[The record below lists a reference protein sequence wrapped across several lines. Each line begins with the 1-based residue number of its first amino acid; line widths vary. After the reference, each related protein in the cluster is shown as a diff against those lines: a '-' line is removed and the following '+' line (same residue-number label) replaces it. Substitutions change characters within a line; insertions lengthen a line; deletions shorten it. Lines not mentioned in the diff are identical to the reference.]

1 MQLYTTTA
9 SEFSPLQNNL
19 RRNVSHPTADK
30 SVGEVNKSLS
40 VSRRYSNNEKNTF
53 HRPCFLTY
61 AVRICS
67 CILQGNRQR
76 RTEHRPPHSAVSE
89 TAAPT
94 DTPAAAP
101 ETEAPTAD
109 PYPRPDPVTV
119 EWLAGEMQR
128 RYYVGCMNL
137 ELMDFS
143 DIMDRNEDTDLFFW
157 DNQLEIDLKKL
168 GRGYNFV
175 NVTIEEAY
183 VKQIVDETET
193 EITADVAVFTMHPAP
208 SIPESGTGMDFR
220 ITVDKQRMVIISYS
234 EPNICATRYSDRLLP
249 LASNYRREGLT
260 WQEANK
266 KAYEEIYAEFVI
278 FATTYPRQTPQG

>member
-1 MQLYTTTA
+1 MKKIL
-9 SEFSPLQNNL
+9 
-19 RRNVSHPTADK
+19 
-30 SVGEVNKSLS
+30 SLS
-40 VSRRYSNNEKNTF
+40 LVFVLLLSAFVLASCKGTDKDAQNT
-53 HRPCFLTY
+53 
-61 AVRICS
+61 A
-67 CILQGNRQR
+67 
-76 RTEHRPPHSAVSE
+76 PPHSAVSE

-94 DTPAAAP
+94 DTPTAAP

-128 RYYVGCMNL
+128 RYYVGCINL

-157 DNQLEIDLKKL
+157 DNQLEIDRMMLDLKDN
-168 GRGYNFV
+168 YI
-175 NVTIEEAY
+175 NVTVEETAIEN
-183 VKQIVDETET
+183 IVNETET
-193 EITADVAVFTMHPAP
+193 AITADVYVCASHPSSDQP
-208 SIPESGTGMDFR
+208 LSGIGKSFR

-234 EPNICATRYSDRLLP
+234 EPNLCATRYSDRLLP

-278 FATTYPRQTPQG
+278 FATTYPNQTPQG

>member
-1 MQLYTTTA
+1 MKRTLSIVLVLSLMLSAFVLASCKGTDKDAQNTA
-9 SEFSPLQNNL
+9 
-19 RRNVSHPTADK
+19 
-30 SVGEVNKSLS
+30 
-40 VSRRYSNNEKNTF
+40 
-53 HRPCFLTY
+53 
-61 AVRICS
+61 
-67 CILQGNRQR
+67 
-76 RTEHRPPHSAVSE
+76 PPHSAASE

-94 DTPAAAP
+94 ETPTAAP

-109 PYPRPDPVTV
+109 PNPRPDPVTV

-234 EPNICATRYSDRLLP
+234 EPNICDSIYNNRLRP

-266 KAYEEIYAEFVI
+266 KAYEELYAEF
-278 FATTYPRQTPQG
+278 ADYASSYPRETPQG

>member
-1 MQLYTTTA
+1 MKKIL
-9 SEFSPLQNNL
+9 
-19 RRNVSHPTADK
+19 
-30 SVGEVNKSLS
+30 SLS
-40 VSRRYSNNEKNTF
+40 LVFVLVLSAFVLASCKGTNDKDAQNT
-53 HRPCFLTY
+53 
-61 AVRICS
+61 A
-67 CILQGNRQR
+67 
-76 RTEHRPPHSAVSE
+76 PPHSAASE

-109 PYPRPDPVTV
+109 PNSRPDPVTV

-157 DNQLEIDLKKL
+157 DNQFAIDRIKFDPDDK
-168 GRGYNFV
+168 FTA
-175 NVTIEEAY
+175 VTIEEAY
-183 VKQIVDETET
+183 VKQIVNETES
-193 EITADVAVFTMHPAP
+193 EITADVYVLTRHPTP
-208 SIPESGTGMDFR
+208 SLPRSCTGMDFR

-278 FATTYPRQTPQG
+278 FATTYPKQTPQG

>member
-1 MQLYTTTA
+1 MKRTLSIVLVLSLMLSAFVLASCKGTDKDAQNTA
-9 SEFSPLQNNL
+9 
-19 RRNVSHPTADK
+19 
-30 SVGEVNKSLS
+30 
-40 VSRRYSNNEKNTF
+40 
-53 HRPCFLTY
+53 
-61 AVRICS
+61 
-67 CILQGNRQR
+67 
-76 RTEHRPPHSAVSE
+76 PPHSAVSE

-193 EITADVAVFTMHPAP
+193 EITADVYVLTRHPTP
-208 SIPESGTGMDFR
+208 SLPRSCTGMDFR

-234 EPNICATRYSDRLLP
+234 EPFGYSTIYTARLLP
-249 LASNYRREGLT
+249 LASSYRREGLP

-266 KAYEEIYAEFVI
+266 KAYEELYAETVA
-278 FATTYPRQTPQG
+278 FATAYPRQTPRG

>member
-1 MQLYTTTA
+1 MKRTLSIVLVFSLMLSAFVLASCKGTDKDAQNTA
-9 SEFSPLQNNL
+9 Q
-19 RRNVSHPTADK
+19 
-30 SVGEVNKSLS
+30 
-40 VSRRYSNNEKNTF
+40 
-53 HRPCFLTY
+53 
-61 AVRICS
+61 
-67 CILQGNRQR
+67 
-76 RTEHRPPHSAVSE
+76 PHSAASE

-94 DTPAAAP
+94 ETPTAAP
-101 ETEAPTAD
+101 ETEAPMAD
-109 PYPRPDPVTV
+109 LNPRPDPVTV
-119 EWLAGEMQR
+119 EWLAAEMQC

-234 EPNICATRYSDRLLP
+234 EPNLCATRYSDRLLP
-249 LASNYRREGLT
+249 LVSNYRREGLT

-278 FATTYPRQTPQG
+278 FATTYPNQTPQG

>member
-1 MQLYTTTA
+1 MKRTLSIVLVFVLLLSAFVLASCKGTDKDAQNTA
-9 SEFSPLQNNL
+9 
-19 RRNVSHPTADK
+19 
-30 SVGEVNKSLS
+30 
-40 VSRRYSNNEKNTF
+40 
-53 HRPCFLTY
+53 
-61 AVRICS
+61 
-67 CILQGNRQR
+67 
-76 RTEHRPPHSAVSE
+76 PPHSAVSE

-109 PYPRPDPVTV
+109 PNPRPDPVTV

-168 GRGYNFV
+168 GRGEKFV

-193 EITADVAVFTMHPAP
+193 EITADVAVFTMHPTP
-208 SIPESGTGMDFR
+208 SIPESGIGRDFR

-234 EPNICATRYSDRLLP
+234 EPNSCDSIYNNRLRP

-266 KAYEEIYAEFVI
+266 KAYEELYAEF
-278 FATTYPRQTPQG
+278 ADYASSYPRETPQG

>member
-1 MQLYTTTA
+1 MKRTLSIVLVFSLMLSAFVLAACKGTDKDAQNTA
-9 SEFSPLQNNL
+9 
-19 RRNVSHPTADK
+19 
-30 SVGEVNKSLS
+30 
-40 VSRRYSNNEKNTF
+40 
-53 HRPCFLTY
+53 
-61 AVRICS
+61 
-67 CILQGNRQR
+67 
-76 RTEHRPPHSAVSE
+76 PPHSAVSE

-220 ITVDKQRMVIISYS
+220 ITVDKQRMVIIAYS
-234 EPNICATRYSDRLLP
+234 EFEGYATRYTGWLSW
-249 LASNYRREGLT
+249 LASNYRKEGLT

-266 KAYEEIYAEFVI
+266 KAYEEIYAEY
-278 FATTYPRQTPQG
+278 AK

>member
-1 MQLYTTTA
+1 MKRTLSIVLVFVLLLSAFVLASCKGTDKDAQNTA
-9 SEFSPLQNNL
+9 
-19 RRNVSHPTADK
+19 
-30 SVGEVNKSLS
+30 
-40 VSRRYSNNEKNTF
+40 
-53 HRPCFLTY
+53 
-61 AVRICS
+61 
-67 CILQGNRQR
+67 
-76 RTEHRPPHSAVSE
+76 PPHSAASE

-109 PYPRPDPVTV
+109 PNPRPDPVTV

-168 GRGYNFV
+168 GQGYNFV

-183 VKQIVDETET
+183 VKQIVNETES
-193 EITADVAVFTMHPAP
+193 EITADVAVFTMHPGP

-234 EPNICATRYSDRLLP
+234 EPNICDSIYNNRLRP
-249 LASNYRREGLT
+249 LASNYRSEGLT

-266 KAYEEIYAEFVI
+266 KAYKELYAEF
-278 FATTYPRQTPQG
+278 AGCASRHPRQTPQG

>member
-1 MQLYTTTA
+1 MKRFLSIILALLSAFVLASCKGTDKDAQNTA
-9 SEFSPLQNNL
+9 
-19 RRNVSHPTADK
+19 
-30 SVGEVNKSLS
+30 
-40 VSRRYSNNEKNTF
+40 
-53 HRPCFLTY
+53 
-61 AVRICS
+61 
-67 CILQGNRQR
+67 
-76 RTEHRPPHSAVSE
+76 PPHSAVSE

-94 DTPAAAP
+94 ETPTAAP

-175 NVTIEEAY
+175 NVTVEEAY

-193 EITADVAVFTMHPAP
+193 EITADVAVFTRHPGP
-208 SIPESGTGMDFR
+208 SIPRSGTGMDFR
-220 ITVDKQRMVIISYS
+220 ITVDKQRMVIIAYS
-234 EPNICATRYSDRLLP
+234 EFEGYATRYTGWLSW
-249 LASNYRREGLT
+249 LASNYRKEGLT

-266 KAYEEIYAEFVI
+266 KAYEEIYAEY
-278 FATTYPRQTPQG
+278 AK

>member
-1 MQLYTTTA
+1 MKKIL
-9 SEFSPLQNNL
+9 
-19 RRNVSHPTADK
+19 
-30 SVGEVNKSLS
+30 SLS
-40 VSRRYSNNEKNTF
+40 LVFVLVLSAFVLASCKGTDKDAQNT
-53 HRPCFLTY
+53 
-61 AVRICS
+61 A
-67 CILQGNRQR
+67 
-76 RTEHRPPHSAVSE
+76 PPHSAVSE

-168 GRGYNFV
+168 GQGYNFV

-234 EPNICATRYSDRLLP
+234 EPFGYSTIYTARLLP
-249 LASNYRREGLT
+249 LASSYRREGLP

-266 KAYEEIYAEFVI
+266 KAYEELYAETVA
-278 FATTYPRQTPQG
+278 FATAYPRQTPRG

>member
-1 MQLYTTTA
+1 MKRTLSIVLVFVLLLSAFVLASCKGTDKDAQNTA
-9 SEFSPLQNNL
+9 
-19 RRNVSHPTADK
+19 
-30 SVGEVNKSLS
+30 
-40 VSRRYSNNEKNTF
+40 
-53 HRPCFLTY
+53 
-61 AVRICS
+61 
-67 CILQGNRQR
+67 
-76 RTEHRPPHSAVSE
+76 PPHSAASE

-94 DTPAAAP
+94 ETPTAAP

-109 PYPRPDPVTV
+109 PNPRPDPVTV

-157 DNQLEIDLKKL
+157 DNQLEIAWRKL
-168 GRGYNFV
+168 GRGENFV

-183 VKQIVDETET
+183 VKQIVNETES
-193 EITADVAVFTMHPAP
+193 EITADVYVFTSHPNP
-208 SIPESGTGMDFR
+208 TFSMSGIGMGFR

-234 EPNICATRYSDRLLP
+234 EPYGCDTIYNNRLRP

-266 KAYEEIYAEFVI
+266 KAYEELYAEF
-278 FATTYPRQTPQG
+278 ADYASRYPRETPQG

>member
-1 MQLYTTTA
+1 MKKIL
-9 SEFSPLQNNL
+9 
-19 RRNVSHPTADK
+19 
-30 SVGEVNKSLS
+30 SLS
-40 VSRRYSNNEKNTF
+40 LVFVLVLSAFVLAACKGTNDKDAQNT
-53 HRPCFLTY
+53 
-61 AVRICS
+61 A
-67 CILQGNRQR
+67 
-76 RTEHRPPHSAVSE
+76 PPHSAASE

-109 PYPRPDPVTV
+109 PNPRPDPVTV

-168 GRGYNFV
+168 GLGYNFV

-193 EITADVAVFTMHPAP
+193 EITADVYVFTSHPNP
-208 SIPESGTGMDFR
+208 TFSMSGIGMGFR

-234 EPNICATRYSDRLLP
+234 EPYGCDTIYNNRLLP

-266 KAYEEIYAEFVI
+266 KAYEELYAEF
-278 FATTYPRQTPQG
+278 ADYASRYPRETPQG

>member
-1 MQLYTTTA
+1 MKRTLSIVLVFSLMLSAFVLASCKGTDKDAQNTA
-9 SEFSPLQNNL
+9 
-19 RRNVSHPTADK
+19 
-30 SVGEVNKSLS
+30 
-40 VSRRYSNNEKNTF
+40 
-53 HRPCFLTY
+53 
-61 AVRICS
+61 
-67 CILQGNRQR
+67 
-76 RTEHRPPHSAVSE
+76 PPHSAVSE

-109 PYPRPDPVTV
+109 PNPRPDPVTV

-157 DNQLEIDLKKL
+157 DNQLEMAWRIFGCD
-168 GRGYNFV
+168 GNFV
-175 NVTIEEAY
+175 SVTIKEAY

-193 EITADVAVFTMHPAP
+193 EITADVYVLTRHPTP
-208 SIPESGTGMDFR
+208 SLPRSCTGMDFR

-234 EPNICATRYSDRLLP
+234 EPNICDSIYNNRLLP

-266 KAYEEIYAEFVI
+266 KAYEELYAEF
-278 FATTYPRQTPQG
+278 ADYASRYPRETPQG

>member
-1 MQLYTTTA
+1 MKRTLSIVLVFSLMLSAFVLASCKGTNDKDAQNTA
-9 SEFSPLQNNL
+9 
-19 RRNVSHPTADK
+19 
-30 SVGEVNKSLS
+30 
-40 VSRRYSNNEKNTF
+40 
-53 HRPCFLTY
+53 
-61 AVRICS
+61 
-67 CILQGNRQR
+67 
-76 RTEHRPPHSAVSE
+76 PPHSAVSE

-94 DTPAAAP
+94 ETPAAAP

-109 PYPRPDPVTV
+109 PNPRPDPVTV

-157 DNQLEIDLKKL
+157 DNQLEMAWAVFGCD
-168 GRGYNFV
+168 GNFV
-175 NVTIEEAY
+175 SVTIEEAY
-183 VKQIVDETET
+183 VNQIVNETET
-193 EITADVAVFTMHPAP
+193 EITADVYVFTRHPTP
-208 SIPESGTGMDFR
+208 SLSRSGTGMDFR

-234 EPNICATRYSDRLLP
+234 EPFGYSTIYTARLLP
-249 LASNYRREGLT
+249 LASSYRREGLP

>member
-1 MQLYTTTA
+1 MKRTLSIVLVLSLMLSAFVLASCKGTDKDAQNTA
-9 SEFSPLQNNL
+9 
-19 RRNVSHPTADK
+19 
-30 SVGEVNKSLS
+30 
-40 VSRRYSNNEKNTF
+40 
-53 HRPCFLTY
+53 
-61 AVRICS
+61 
-67 CILQGNRQR
+67 
-76 RTEHRPPHSAVSE
+76 PPHSAASE

-109 PYPRPDPVTV
+109 PNPRPDPVTV

-137 ELMDFS
+137 ELMDYS

-168 GRGYNFV
+168 GRGEKFV

-193 EITADVAVFTMHPAP
+193 EITADVAVFTMHPTP
-208 SIPESGTGMDFR
+208 SIPESGIGMDFR
-220 ITVDKQRMVIISYS
+220 ITVDKQRMVIIAYS
-234 EPNICATRYSDRLLP
+234 EFEGYATRYTGWLSW
-249 LASNYRREGLT
+249 LASNYRKEGLT

-266 KAYEEIYAEFVI
+266 KAYEEIYAEY
-278 FATTYPRQTPQG
+278 AK

>member
-1 MQLYTTTA
+1 MKRFFSIILALLSAFVLASCKGTDKDAQNTA
-9 SEFSPLQNNL
+9 
-19 RRNVSHPTADK
+19 
-30 SVGEVNKSLS
+30 
-40 VSRRYSNNEKNTF
+40 
-53 HRPCFLTY
+53 
-61 AVRICS
+61 
-67 CILQGNRQR
+67 
-76 RTEHRPPHSAVSE
+76 PPHSAASE

-193 EITADVAVFTMHPAP
+193 EITADVAVFTRHPAP

-234 EPNICATRYSDRLLP
+234 EPNLCATLYNDRLRP
-249 LASNYRREGLT
+249 LASNYRSEGLT

-266 KAYEEIYAEFVI
+266 KAYKELYAEF
-278 FATTYPRQTPQG
+278 AGCASRHPRQTPQG

>member
-1 MQLYTTTA
+1 MKKIL
-9 SEFSPLQNNL
+9 
-19 RRNVSHPTADK
+19 
-30 SVGEVNKSLS
+30 SLS
-40 VSRRYSNNEKNTF
+40 LVFVLVLSAFVLASCKGTNDKDAQNT
-53 HRPCFLTY
+53 
-61 AVRICS
+61 A
-67 CILQGNRQR
+67 
-76 RTEHRPPHSAVSE
+76 PPHSAVSE

-101 ETEAPTAD
+101 ETKAPTAD
-109 PYPRPDPVTV
+109 PNPRPDPVTV

-157 DNQLEIDLKKL
+157 DNQFAIDRIKFDPDDK
-168 GRGYNFV
+168 FTA
-175 NVTIEEAY
+175 VTIEEAY
-183 VKQIVDETET
+183 VNQIVNETES
-193 EITADVAVFTMHPAP
+193 EITADVYVLTMHPTYRFDDDG
-208 SIPESGTGMDFR
+208 IGMGFR

-234 EPNICATRYSDRLLP
+234 EPYGCDTIYNNRLRP

-266 KAYEEIYAEFVI
+266 KAYEELYAEF
-278 FATTYPRQTPQG
+278 ADYASRYPRETPQG

>member
-1 MQLYTTTA
+1 MKKIL
-9 SEFSPLQNNL
+9 
-19 RRNVSHPTADK
+19 
-30 SVGEVNKSLS
+30 SLS
-40 VSRRYSNNEKNTF
+40 LVFVLVLSAFVLASCKGTDKDAQNT
-53 HRPCFLTY
+53 
-61 AVRICS
+61 A
-67 CILQGNRQR
+67 
-76 RTEHRPPHSAVSE
+76 PPHSAASE

-94 DTPAAAP
+94 ETPTAAP

-109 PYPRPDPVTV
+109 PNPRPDPVTV

-137 ELMDFS
+137 ELMDYS

-168 GRGYNFV
+168 GRGDNFV

-183 VKQIVDETET
+183 VKQIVDETES
-193 EITADVAVFTMHPAP
+193 EITADVAVFTRHPTP
-208 SIPESGTGMDFR
+208 SIPRSGIGMDFQ

-234 EPNICATRYSDRLLP
+234 EPFGCSTIYTARLLP
-249 LASNYRREGLT
+249 LASSYRREGLP

-266 KAYEEIYAEFVI
+266 KAYEELYAETVA
-278 FATTYPRQTPQG
+278 FATAYPRQTPRG

>member
-1 MQLYTTTA
+1 MKRTLSIVLVLVLLLSAFVLASCKGTNDKDAQNTA
-9 SEFSPLQNNL
+9 
-19 RRNVSHPTADK
+19 
-30 SVGEVNKSLS
+30 
-40 VSRRYSNNEKNTF
+40 
-53 HRPCFLTY
+53 
-61 AVRICS
+61 
-67 CILQGNRQR
+67 
-76 RTEHRPPHSAVSE
+76 PPHSAASE

-109 PYPRPDPVTV
+109 PNSRPDPVTV

-157 DNQLEIDLKKL
+157 DNQLEIDRMMLDLKDN
-168 GRGYNFV
+168 YI
-175 NVTIEEAY
+175 NVTVEETAI
-183 VKQIVDETET
+183 KNIVNETET
-193 EITADVAVFTMHPAP
+193 AITADVYVFTSHPNP
-208 SIPESGTGMDFR
+208 TFSMSGIGMDFR
-220 ITVDKQRMVIISYS
+220 ITVDKQSMVIISYS
-234 EPNICATRYSDRLLP
+234 EPYGCDTIYNNRLRP

-266 KAYEEIYAEFVI
+266 KAYEELYAEF
-278 FATTYPRQTPQG
+278 ADYASRYPRETPQG